1 MRRKVI
7 VQTSV
12 SEQEELDVNSDT
24 NLIFMVNDVMY
35 RWILY
40 LW

>member
-12 SEQEELDVNSDT
+12 SEQEVLDVNSDT

>member
-12 SEQEELDVNSDT
+12 SEQEILDVNSDT

>member
-12 SEQEELDVNSDT
+12 SEQEVLDVNSDT
-24 NLIFMVNDVMY
+24 KLIFMVNDVMY

>member
-12 SEQEELDVNSDT
+12 SEQEVLDVNSDA

>member
-12 SEQEELDVNSDT
+12 SEQEVLDVNSDT

-40 LW
+40 L